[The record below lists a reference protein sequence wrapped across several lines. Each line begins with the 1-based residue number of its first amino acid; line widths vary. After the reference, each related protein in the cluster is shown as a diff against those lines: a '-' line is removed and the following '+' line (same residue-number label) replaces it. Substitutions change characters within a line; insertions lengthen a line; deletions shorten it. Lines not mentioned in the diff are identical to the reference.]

1 MQGRRIK
8 NGFIYESCWTIN
20 ECIMGTALAFFLCV
34 FLLIARFSLP
44 MYFICSTVASFFSWQ
59 LLLRKSFF
67 YEDYLV
73 VVFPLRL
80 FIRET
85 VILYKDIRRFEF
97 KVLRIDGDYLYVT
110 RDGASFLQRSLSS
123 SRVTLRNKKKRLKLF
138 FFFKHLKSIGYDIH
152 TNELY
157 SNTLEKR
164 IEMVFGS
171 GITDYVR
178 MTPEEKKKSRKKST
192 WNTVI
197 FYVVYLV
204 IMVLCWLY
212 YSSLN

>member
-20 ECIMGTALAFFLCV
+20 ECIMGIPLAFFLCV
-34 FLLIARFSLP
+34 FLLIAHFSLP
-44 MYFICSTVASFFSWQ
+44 IYFICSTVASFFSWQ
-59 LLLRKSFF
+59 LLLRKSYF
-67 YEDYLV
+67 YENYMV
-73 VVFPLRL
+73 VVFPLRF
-80 FIRET
+80 FIRN
-85 VILYKDIRRFEF
+85 IIIQYKDVRRFKF
-97 KVLRIDGDYLYVT
+97 ITLRDGNYLYVT
-110 RDGASFLQRSLSS
+110 RDGSSYLGRFFSS
-123 SRVTLRNKKKRLKLF
+123 SRVTLRNKKQRLKLF
-138 FFFKHLKSIGYDIH
+138 FFFKHLKCLGYDIC
-152 TNELY
+152 TNKSYY
-157 SNTLEKR
+157 STLEKR

-178 MTPEEKKKSRKKST
+178 MTPEEKKKSRKKSI

>member
-67 YEDYLV
+67 YENYMV
-73 VVFPLRL
+73 VVFPLRF
-80 FIRET
+80 FIRNT
-85 VILYKDIRRFEF
+85 VIQYKDVCEF
-97 KVLRIDGDYLYVT
+97 KFINLRVDGDYLYVT
-110 RDGASFLQRSLSS
+110 RDGSSYLRRFFSS
-123 SRVTLRNKKKRLKLF
+123 SRVTLRNKKQRLKLF
-138 FFFKHLKSIGYDIH
+138 FFFKHLKCRGYDIC
-152 TNELY
+152 TNKSYY
-157 SNTLEKR
+157 STLEKR

-178 MTPEEKKKSRKKST
+178 MTPEEKKKSRKKSI